1 MNRLLRTEALVGAE
15 GIACLQA
22 AHITVV
28 GAGGVGGATL
38 EALVRGGVGTVTV
51 IDGDT
56 LSETNL
62 NRQLLATAETVGQAK
77 TAAAAERARL
87 IAPDCTLYPKQAILT
102 AETVEELIPQDTDYV
117 ADCIDDAAAK
127 LVLALVCGFVLDRA
141 VALRRGGWG
150 GFSGRKEDVFCGEEH
165 ESEGNIV
172 LAALRHTAQ
181 VFVLVFVLTFAFGG
195 LMELAG
201 ESWVAS
207 VLARV
212 GVLQVPL
219 AALLGFVPNCAVS
232 VLLMQL
238 YSGGLLS
245 FGALFAGL
253 CSGAGVGLIVLWRTN
268 PNKKSNLKLM
278 GVLYL
283 CAVAGGY
290 AASLLG

>member
-1 MNRLLRTEALVGAE
+1 MHTLFHLLEHSFFDCLKMLPFLFLAYLFIEYVESSQSARLQRLLSGNGRWGFAVGGLLGLVPQCGFSAMAANLYAGRVITPGTLLAVFLATSDEALPLL
-15 GIACLQA
+15 I
-22 AHITVV
+22 
-28 GAGGVGGATL
+28 AGGDWGT
-38 EALVRGGVGTVTV
+38 LVR
-51 IDGDT
+51 
-56 LSETNL
+56 L
-62 NRQLLATAETVGQAK
+62 
-77 TAAAAERARL
+77 
-87 IAPDCTLYPKQAILT
+87 
-102 AETVEELIPQDTDYV
+102 
-117 ADCIDDAAAK
+117 AAAK
-127 LVLALVCGFVLDRA
+127 LVLALVCGFALDKFL
-141 VALRRGGWG
+141 ALRHGGWG
-150 GFSGRKEDVFCGEEH
+150 GFSGRQEDVYCGEEH
-165 ESEGNIV
+165 ESEGSIV

-181 VFVLVFVLTFAFGG
+181 VFALVFVLTFAFGG

-268 PNKKSNLKLM
+268 PSKKGNLKLM

-290 AASLLG
+290 AASLLAQ

>member
-1 MNRLLRTEALVGAE
+1 MHTLIHLLEHAFFDCLKMLPFLFLAYLFIEYVESSHSARLQRLLTGHGRWGFAAGGLLGLVPQCGFSAMAANLYAGRVITPGTLLAVFLATSDEALPLL
-15 GIACLQA
+15 I
-22 AHITVV
+22 
-28 GAGGVGGATL
+28 AGGDWGT
-38 EALVRGGVGTVTV
+38 LVR
-51 IDGDT
+51 
-56 LSETNL
+56 L
-62 NRQLLATAETVGQAK
+62 
-77 TAAAAERARL
+77 
-87 IAPDCTLYPKQAILT
+87 
-102 AETVEELIPQDTDYV
+102 
-117 ADCIDDAAAK
+117 AAAK

-150 GFSGRKEDVFCGEEH
+150 GFSGRQEDVYCGEEH

-181 VFVLVFVLTFAFGG
+181 VFALVFVLTFAFGG

-201 ESWVAS
+201 EAWLAAA
-207 VLARV
+207 LARV

-219 AALLGFVPNCAVS
+219 AALIGFIPNCAVS

-238 YSGGLLS
+238 YTGGLLS

-268 PNKKSNLKLM
+268 PSKKGNLKLM

-290 AASLLG
+290 AASLLWQ

>member
-1 MNRLLRTEALVGAE
+1 MHTLIHLLEHSFLDCLKMLPFLFLAYLFIEYVESSQSVRLQRLLAGHGRWGFVAGSLLGLVPQCGFSAMAANLYAGRVITPGTLLAVFLATSDEALPLL
-15 GIACLQA
+15 I
-22 AHITVV
+22 
-28 GAGGVGGATL
+28 AGGDWGT
-38 EALVRGGVGTVTV
+38 LVR
-51 IDGDT
+51 
-56 LSETNL
+56 L
-62 NRQLLATAETVGQAK
+62 
-77 TAAAAERARL
+77 
-87 IAPDCTLYPKQAILT
+87 
-102 AETVEELIPQDTDYV
+102 
-117 ADCIDDAAAK
+117 AAAK

-150 GFSGRKEDVFCGEEH
+150 GFSGRQEDVFCGEEH

-181 VFVLVFVLTFAFGG
+181 VFALVFALTFAFGG

-201 ESWVAS
+201 GEW
-207 VLARV
+207 LAAALGRV

-219 AALLGFVPNCAVS
+219 AALIGFIPNCAVS

-238 YSGGLLS
+238 YTGGLLS

-268 PNKKSNLKLM
+268 PGKKSNLRLM

-290 AASLLG
+290 AVSLLPQ